1 MADLTLIFEGTDF
14 ESKIV
19 KGRLEDAG
27 IKSLTKSETNAGLI
41 AGFGSVDVSRVF
53 INPRDMD
60 QASKLIEDVN
70 SGEEA

>member
-1 MADLTLIFEGTDF
+1 MAELTLIFEGTDF

-41 AGFGSVDVSRVF
+41 SGFGSVDVSRVF
-53 INPRDMD
+53 VNPADVD
-60 QASKLIEDVN
+60 KASELIEKMN
-70 SGEEA
+70 SDKEA